1 MYPYQALTYQDLLE
15 ASASASEEKLSDFVR
30 DVISR
35 HTQSDAYRIALDNKA
50 YYDGENPTINRY
62 EKVIFDLAG
71 KAQKDMWTAN
81 HKIASNFFWLAVN
94 QLTRHLLGNGVTF
107 QNSATKKRLG
117 ADFDQQMMRAASYAQ
132 IGGVCYVLYNVNR
145 VIPFSVQEFAPLKDA
160 ESGAL
165 SAGVRFWRLAEG
177 FPLSATLYE
186 PDGFSVFAESRDS
199 RELRLTRPKT
209 PYKLIRRVSGI
220 SAEVIAGENYSL
232 FPIVPLRYTDDEKSA
247 MNGKRNTI
255 DALDLARSKMINNTD
270 EGNLIYWVLKDYGG
284 MGDIDLAEFVYRI
297 KTLRAVTVRGAQD
310 TGDDVEAHPIEAPFA
325 GTQATIDGLIKQ
337 LYEDFQCFDASA
349 VTAGN
354 QSATAVRASYIP
366 LDLKA
371 DNLEEQ
377 VTRCILGLLQVAG
390 IAEDVPTYTRNP
402 LVNVAETVQSLIMAA
417 QYTGD
422 DYTTEKLLTVFGD
435 ADRVDEILRKRDADA
450 LSRLGGAVDDDGGD
464 DADRNG
470 SADAG

>member
-1 MYPYQALTYQDLLE
+1 MYQTLTYQDLLA

-30 DVISR
+30 GVIAQ
-35 HTQSDAYRIALDNKA
+35 HTQSDVYRIALDNKA
-50 YYDGENPTINRY
+50 YYDGENPTISRY

-71 KAQKDMWTAN
+71 KAHKDIWTAN
-81 HKIASNFFWLAVN
+81 HKIASNFFWFAVE
-94 QLTRHLLGNGVTF
+94 QLVRYLLGNGVTF
-107 QNSATKKRLG
+107 QNAATKKRLG
-117 ADFDQQMMRAASYAQ
+117 ANFDQQMMRAAVYAQ
-132 IGGVCYVLYNVNR
+132 IGGVCYILYNVDR
-145 VIPFSVQEFAPLKDA
+145 VIPFTVQEFAPLKDV

-165 SAGVRFWRLAEG
+165 SAGVRFWRLAEN

-199 RELRLTRPKT
+199 RELRLVRQKT
-209 PYKLIRRVSGI
+209 PYKLIRRVSGMG
-220 SAEVIAGENYSL
+220 AEVIAGENYTSL
-232 FPIVPLRYTDDEKSA
+232 PIVPLRYTDDEKSA

-255 DALDLARSKMINNTD
+255 DALDLARSKMVNNTD

-284 MGDIDLAEFVYRI
+284 MGDLDLAEFVYRI
-297 KTLRAVTVRGAQD
+297 KTLHATTVRGAQD

-371 DNLEEQ
+371 DKLEEQ

-390 IAEDVPTYTRNP
+390 IPDDEPTYTRNQ

-435 ADRVDEILRKRDADA
+435 ADRVEKILRQRDADA
-450 LSRLGGAVDDDGGD
+450 IARLGGADNDGEGDDDD
-464 DADRNG
+464 TP
-470 SADAG
+470 